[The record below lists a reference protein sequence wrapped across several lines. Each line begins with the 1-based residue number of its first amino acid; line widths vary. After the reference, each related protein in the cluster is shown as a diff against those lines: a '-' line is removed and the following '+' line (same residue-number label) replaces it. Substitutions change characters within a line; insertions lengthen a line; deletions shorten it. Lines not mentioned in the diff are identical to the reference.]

1 MSRWPKSKPF
11 AFTIMDDTDRGH
23 LENLEAFYE
32 ALVSYGLRTTKTVWA
47 FESPPTDPYGG
58 DSLQNPAYRQWAL
71 GLQELGFEIAWHGAR
86 SGGTITSA
94 HCEALDYFRETFGAY
109 PRTYAN
115 HAVNPEC
122 LYWGE
127 ERFDAPLVREMF
139 RRFSGRQRFLGSTPN
154 TPYHWEGLCAERLFY
169 VRGFNFDDIVTSR
182 QDPWMP
188 YYDPRRP
195 AAHRWFSASDGS
207 DVERFVCLLAP
218 SQLDRLERSGGCCI
232 VYAHV
237 ADGFVRNGKVDPRV
251 LRVLE
256 DLAARG
262 GWYAP
267 VETLLDYM
275 EAERGEWVITTAEHR
290 RLEWRWAAYQVRR
303 HVALLQRSIRAWGG
317 QRLRAEKL
325 RPLY

>member
-1 MSRWPKSKPF
+1 MRRWPERKRF
-11 AFTIMDDTDRGH
+11 ALSIMDDTDRAH
-23 LENLEAFYE
+23 LENVKPFYD
-32 ALVSYGLRTTKTVWA
+32 ALISYRMRTTKTVWA
-47 FESPPTDPYGG
+47 LESPLSDPFRG
-58 DSLQNPAYRQWAL
+58 DSLQDRAYREWVL
-71 GLQELGFEIAWHGAR
+71 GLQASGFEIAWHGAR
-86 SGGTITSA
+86 SGGTEASA
-94 HCEALDYFRETFGAY
+94 HREALDYFRETFGTY

-127 ERFDAPLVREMF
+127 ERFDAPLVREIF
-139 RRFSGRQRFLGSTPN
+139 RRFSGRKRFLGSTPH
-154 TPYHWEGLCAERLFY
+154 TPYYWEDLCAERRFF

-207 DVERFVCLLAP
+207 DVERFVQLLAP

-251 LRVLE
+251 LSVLK
-256 DLAARG
+256 DLTQRD
-262 GWYAP
+262 GWYVP
-267 VETLLDYM
+267 VETMLDHM
-275 EAERGEWVITTAEHR
+275 ESQRGEWVITTAQHR

-303 HVALLQRSIRAWGG
+303 HLGFL
-317 QRLRAEKL
+317 
-325 RPLY
+325 